1 MAIREKRNNGVT
13 LQALAEEYGIS
24 NNAVSHIVLGKNWQW
39 VGGPSKKE
47 FSKIEALTNEN

>member
-39 VGGPSKKE
+39 VGGPIQERIFKDRG
-47 FSKIEALTNEN
+47 ANQ